1 MRICLLSARF
11 PPQRCGVGDYT
22 YYLGC
27 ALAERGHDVHAL
39 TSTGALD
46 AIRYPLPRRFT
57 AHRVIDAWDV
67 RRVPSIM
74 RHVIKLRPDVLLIEY
89 TPHAFDRRGLTLA
102 VNLVPLLTRFVPNTR
117 VVTNFHELYMPLRGP
132 VPHRVA
138 AAWQRV
144 AALGTAATSQ
154 GVCVTAP
161 LWKRLLRG
169 LGVRKSIGVIPVGS
183 NIPRVAMTAEE
194 RRDIRRDL
202 LPDGDGMLIAGF
214 GALHDRDLGLVA
226 EALAYLKHERRARLI
241 WIGGGDGGR
250 QSRDS
255 VARQFRERGLAEGAL
270 LWTGVI
276 PHHEVSKLLAAC
288 DVMTLPFVDGLS
300 SRRTSA
306 ISAMQHSLPLLT
318 TRGEDLE
325 ACFVHETNVYLVP
338 TGDRA
343 GFCDGL
349 RHLAGDASLRA
360 RIARGGRALYES
372 AFSWK
377 IIAQKVLRLL
387 EAA

>member
-1 MRICLLSARF
+1 MARPSGRPERAGRSDQRGAGVSGREGPAGTARQTVCPEQTDLFRRRAELRGGVSKSARPPRLRAPDDLRDVLDERGMRICLLSARF

-22 YYLGC
+22 YFLGC

-194 RRDIRRDL
+194 RRDVRREL

-241 WIGGGDGGR
+241 WLGGGDGGR

-255 VARQFRERGLAEGAL
+255 VARQVRERGLAEGAL

-288 DVMTLPFVDGLS
+288 DVMTWPFVDG
-300 SRRTSA
+300 R
-306 ISAMQHSLPLLT
+306 
-318 TRGEDLE
+318 
-325 ACFVHETNVYLVP
+325 
-338 TGDRA
+338 
-343 GFCDGL
+343 
-349 RHLAGDASLRA
+349 
-360 RIARGGRALYES
+360 
-372 AFSWK
+372 
-377 IIAQKVLRLL
+377 
-387 EAA
+387 